1 VDQLSAAI
9 LPAARGEPVFFLS
22 VANRHLA
29 AGFFFFEK
37 WGVPG
42 LCINRCTQPILLLAK
57 LQQTIIVIH
66 IK

>member
-1 VDQLSAAI
+1 VQRFCQLLEESLFSFCQLQTAI
-9 LPAARGEPVFFLS
+9 LL
-22 VANRHLA
+22 LA
-29 AGFFFFEK
+29 FFFEK